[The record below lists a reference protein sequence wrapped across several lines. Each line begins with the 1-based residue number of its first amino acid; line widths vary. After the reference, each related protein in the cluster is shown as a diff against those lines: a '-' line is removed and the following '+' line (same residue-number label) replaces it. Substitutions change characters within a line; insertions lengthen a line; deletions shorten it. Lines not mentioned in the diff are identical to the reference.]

1 MSFTDADALFM
12 RQALLEAA
20 EAYSEGEVP
29 IGAVVTDGRR
39 IIARAHNSVERLQ
52 DVSAHAEM
60 IALSAA
66 SAHFQS
72 KYLTECTLYVTLEP
86 CPMCMGALR
95 WSQIGRI
102 VYGAE
107 DPKGGYRC
115 YQRGIEHPKCSV
127 EGGLLAAEAAAL
139 MRRFFAVRRK

>member
-127 EGGLLAAEAAAL
+127 DGGLLATEAAAL
-139 MRRFFAVRRK
+139 MRRFFAARRK